1 MLNTLRA
8 ILPIG
13 PEQWEQ
19 VVHRHEEKWPAQL
32 RDRDSINRKYS
43 TLHRKSIPTGDPN
56 ISPAVKLA
64 KEIKH
69 FIGVK
74 ANFGDGEDEFD
85 LEEGYKTNSEDNAS
99 TGTPPPLRQPSQT
112 QDTQLTEMSNPSPT
126 PQLAQYTQLSEYT
139 QLTGATQA
147 STTQEPQQ
155 SMVTPRQEQ
164 RSNKRSYSSR
174 TSSSNSSNTDFASM
188 FQMSLQQQQAIAQ
201 QSFEQSMKQHERTMT
216 DIKDILA
223 SLAGTFAPRKKKKRR
238 KYDSDLTAVLE

>member
-19 VVHRHEEKWPAQL
+19 VVHCHEENWPAQL

-74 ANFGDGEDEFD
+74 AN
-85 LEEGYKTNSEDNAS
+85 
-99 TGTPPPLRQPSQT
+99 
-112 QDTQLTEMSNPSPT
+112 EMSPTQTNPLPT

-147 STTQEPQQ
+147 STQEPQQ

-164 RSNKRSYSSR
+164 RSNKILEFYYTISLLK
-174 TSSSNSSNTDFASM
+174 FASRKHSELLINT
-188 FQMSLQQQQAIAQ
+188 QVRAPASIRWII
-201 QSFEQSMKQHERTMT
+201 SSPVWRTMYHPKRHQAT
-216 DIKDILA
+216 I
-223 SLAGTFAPRKKKKRR
+223 GWHRKEIR
-238 KYDSDLTAVLE
+238 